1 MNELLDS
8 DPQRIL
14 KAVKLLAA
22 AFPRAAW
29 RPESDAAYSMA
40 LIDSGATP
48 EEVNAAVRTLIR
60 TEEQLPSVATILDA
74 IAGHRRDDVQQAWR
88 CPSCGSDKVAVL
100 DSTPVLCFDCD
111 WQPDGGTT

>member
-1 MNELLDS
+1 VGVNAS
-8 DPQRIL
+8 DPERIL

-29 RPESDAAYSMA
+29 RQESDAAYSMA

-74 IAGHRRDDVQQAWR
+74 IADYRRDHVQQTWR
-88 CPSCGSDKVAVL
+88 CPACGSDKVAVI

-111 WQPDGGTT
+111 WTPGGTT